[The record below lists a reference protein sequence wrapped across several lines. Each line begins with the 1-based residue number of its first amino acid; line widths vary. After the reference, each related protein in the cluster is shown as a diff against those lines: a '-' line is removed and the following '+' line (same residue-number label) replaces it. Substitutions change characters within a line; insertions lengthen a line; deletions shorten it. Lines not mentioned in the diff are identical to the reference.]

1 MIEDRA
7 LNILKNRAFVSVATA
22 DKSGNPNA
30 APKFLLKIDKRFV
43 YLIDYTMG
51 RTAENLKANP
61 KASLSFMDIDN
72 LVGYRIDG
80 MVSLIDKGP
89 EFKQISGQ
97 LRQRLIELSAGRI
110 IEASRSGKKST
121 RYEIEIPEK
130 FIAFK
135 IKINHAV
142 EI

>member
-80 MVSLIDKGP
+80 HVHLVSKGD
-89 EFKQISGQ
+89 EYDEI
-97 LRQRLIELSAGRI
+97 LREL
-110 IEASRSGKKST
+110 EKK
-121 RYEIEIPEK
+121 
-130 FIAFK
+130 F
-135 IKINHAV
+135 
-142 EI
+142 